1 MNDGSIFYKGFMS
14 ALQNKIS
21 HRGSFVNTISD
32 MLVIDKDAAYRR
44 LRGEVNFSFSEMC
57 IIAKHFGISLDQ
69 ISAIDTAYKKPSQ
82 VNINRYHNPTEIDYK
97 MFQSYVDL
105 LKTISDEPES
115 IVMEA
120 GNMLPYSL
128 YYDYDYLTQYAF
140 FKWNLS
146 SSYAKVLPF
155 HEINVPER
163 LRSIQKEGLWY
174 IRKFKSSL
182 FVWDCM
188 IFQHLIT
195 NIKYYTTVKLIN
207 NEDVSHIKNELLL
220 FVDYLEKLTIR
231 GKHEDTGNEVS
242 IFISDT
248 NFDTNYALIKSKNLC
263 ISIFK
268 IFLLNSAIS
277 FDVEVFNETYTWI
290 QSLQKTSTLIS
301 VSGEKIRTEF
311 FEKQRQTINTL

>member
-1 MNDGSIFYKGFMS
+1 MIDGSIFYQGFMS

-21 HRGSFVNTISD
+21 HRGTFVNTISD

-69 ISAIDTAYKKPSQ
+69 ISTIDTIYKKPSQ
-82 VNINRYHNPTEIDYK
+82 ININRYHNPTEIDFK

-105 LKTISDEPES
+105 LKTISDEPDS
-115 IVMEA
+115 FVMES
-120 GNMLPYSL
+120 GNTLPYAL

-146 SSYAKVLPF
+146 SSYAKVLPY
-155 HEINVPER
+155 HEINVPDR
-163 LRSIQKEGLWY
+163 LRRIQKEGLQY

-182 FVWDCM
+182 FVWDCV

-207 NEDVSHIKNELLL
+207 TEGVYNIKNDLLL
-220 FVDYLEKLTIR
+220 FVDNLEMLTIK
-231 GKHEDTGNEVS
+231 GKYEETGNEVS

-248 NFDTNYALIKSKNLC
+248 HFDTNYALIKSKNLS

-277 FDVEVFNETYTWI
+277 FDVEVFNETYAWI

-301 VSGEKIRTEF
+301 VCGEKIRTEF
-311 FEKQRQTINTL
+311 FEKQREIINTI